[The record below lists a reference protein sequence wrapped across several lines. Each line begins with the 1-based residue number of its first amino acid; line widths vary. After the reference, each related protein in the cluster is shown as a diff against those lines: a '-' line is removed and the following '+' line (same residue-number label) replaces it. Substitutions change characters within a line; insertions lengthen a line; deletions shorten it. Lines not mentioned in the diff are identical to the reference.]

1 MFQQELEEG
10 KSQDSSKLQ
19 QSVEAMQIKLD
30 EANAQL
36 VHEREISQ
44 KAQKAVEEAV
54 AIVHETPVPVE
65 DTAKI
70 EALTAE
76 MEKMKVMFVQM

>member
-1 MFQQELEEG
+1 
-10 KSQDSSKLQ
+10 
-19 QSVEAMQIKLD
+19 MQIKLD

-36 VHEREISQ
+36 VHEREV
-44 KAQKAVEEAV
+44 AQKAVEEASS
-54 AIVHETPVPVE
+54 IVHETPVPVE